1 MKTIYTFFFTLL
13 ITFSFAQ
20 QKDIYLIDFHNNNEF
35 FSILGKNVANEF
47 ENSLSLC
54 KSKYRIIPR
63 IKYSRQLEKKTFEET
78 KIFLE
83 EEGIDYMIYG
93 DISKDDINNTY
104 NIEYILEEVSTEKII
119 LIETI
124 AFKSLSKLLNSTQR
138 LKAIQAQLK
147 YDDELCKKFTEKP
160 QKPKIIDEG
169 ATERSGDQDVDN
181 SMNKDSDNDGVPD
194 AIDKEINSP
203 IGAVVDERGVEIKD
217 APLNPMT
224 SAERK
229 AILEQLPDLPNI
241 PFEADSTSIGEE
253 AEMKIDQLARLLKM
267 YPLIV
272 VKLEGNDA
280 NDNIIANQRAMNI
293 KKYLMKHYKLPE
305 RRFTVVSRKGVELK
319 TEVVCTI
326 DLDKM
331 DF

>member
-1 MKTIYTFFFTLL
+1 MKTIFTTFFSLLFTLA
-13 ITFSFAQ
+13 FAQ

-54 KSKYRIIPR
+54 KSKYRLIPR

-78 KIFLE
+78 KLFLKD
-83 EEGIDYMIYG
+83 EGIDYVIYG

-104 NIEYILEEVSTEKII
+104 NIEYILEEVNTEKII

-124 AFKSLSKLLNSTQR
+124 SFKSLSKLLNSTQR

-160 QKPKIIDEG
+160 QKPKVIDEG
-169 ATERSGDQDVDN
+169 ATAKGSDNDGDN
-181 SMNKDSDNDGVPD
+181 SMNKDSDNDGIPD

-229 AILEQLPDLPNI
+229 AILEQLPQLPNI
-241 PFEADSTSIGEE
+241 PFELDSTSIGEE
-253 AEMKIDQLARLLKM
+253 AEMKVDQLARLLKM

-272 VKLEGNDA
+272 VKLEGNDT
-280 NDNIIANQRAMNI
+280 DNIDLANQRAMTI
-293 KKYLMKHYKLPE
+293 KKYLMDNYKLPE
-305 RRFTVVSRKGVELK
+305 RRFTVSSKKGIELK
-319 TEVVCTI
+319 TEVVSII